1 MHRLRSNKT
10 PRLRVGPY
18 RPPPRM
24 YRLAA
29 HLLPL
34 VALALC
40 STAGHAQPVPE
51 PPEPEGPAHYGTGIG
66 ASILLTNYGFG
77 LGGVYRQALG
87 EATSFVVEASIGSGK
102 DEREQE
108 FFVGFFGDTV
118 VPFKRSN
125 FLMAPLYVG
134 LERRLFRASVED
146 GFRPFAQILGGPALG
161 FQWPYFEDENDN
173 GLRDTDER
181 KLGVLSG
188 LGDGSFRVG
197 VGGTLA
203 FGAYFGESRRA
214 TQGVRIG
221 YTAAYFFDA
230 VELLEPRPEVES
242 PTQHFFG
249 TPVVSL
255 HLLRLF

>member
-1 MHRLRSNKT
+1 MRC
-10 PRLRVGPY
+10 
-18 RPPPRM
+18 
-24 YRLAA
+24 LAS
-29 HLLPL
+29 LLL
-34 VALALC
+34 SLLALALC
-40 STAGHAQPVPE
+40 GGIAQAQPVLD
-51 PPEPEGPAHYGTGIG
+51 PPEPEGPAHYGTGVG
-66 ASILLTNYGFG
+66 ATILLTNYGFG

-87 EATSFVVEASIGSGK
+87 ETTSFVVEASIGSGK

-125 FLMAPLYVG
+125 FLMAPVYAG
-134 LERRLFRASVED
+134 LERRLFRDAVED
-146 GFRPFAQILGGPALG
+146 GFRPFAQLLGGPALG
-161 FQWPYFEDENDN
+161 FQWPYFDDENGN

-221 YTAAYFFDA
+221 YMAAYFFEA

-255 HLLRLF
+255 HLVRLF